1 MNEMPS
7 FLLLLEPVREH
18 LSDIREQ
25 HIGNKSTFSELH
37 HLAGR
42 ITSQKMS
49 FVCLIPHYF
58 TAARYLEPLSSA
70 PMCLKFRHLNLLSI
84 LSY

>member
-7 FLLLLEPVREH
+7 FLLFLEPVRKH
-18 LSDIREQ
+18 LSNIREQ
-25 HIGNKSTFSELH
+25 HIGNKSTFPELP
-37 HLAGR
+37 HLTGR
-42 ITSQKMS
+42 LTRQKMS

-58 TAARYLEPLSSA
+58 TAARYLEPLGSA